1 MLKYAVDEDFNH
13 EIVRGLALK
22 DPSLDIL
29 TVQDVGLLEVHDRE
43 ILSWAAQEG
52 RILLTHDVRTMPIYA
67 AERLR
72 KGQAMPGLIL
82 VPQLLPIGRAIN
94 DLLLIAQCSQANEY
108 EGMILR
114 LPL

>member
-1 MLKYAVDEDFNH
+1 VLKYAVDEDFNH

-22 DPSLDIL
+22 APTLDML
-29 TVQDVGLLEVHDRE
+29 TVQDVDLLEVHDRE
-43 ILSWAAQEG
+43 ILTWAAQEG
-52 RILLTHDVRTMPIYA
+52 RILLTHDVRTMPTYA

-72 KGQAMPGLIL
+72 NGQTMPGLIL
-82 VPQLLPIGRAIN
+82 VPQLLPIGRAID
-94 DLLLIAQCSQANEY
+94 DLLLMAQCSQESEC

>member
-13 EIVRGLALK
+13 EIVRGLTLK
-22 DPSLDIL
+22 APALDIL
-29 TVQDVGLLEVHDRE
+29 TVQDVDLLEVHDRE
-43 ILSWAAQEG
+43 VLAWAAQEG
-52 RILLTHDVRTMPIYA
+52 RILLTHDVKTMPTYA

-72 KGQAMPGLIL
+72 AGQAMSGLIL
-82 VPQLLPIGRAIN
+82 VPQLLPIGRAID
-94 DLLLIAQCSQANEY
+94 DLLLIAQCGREGEY

>member
-13 EIVRGLALK
+13 EIIRGLALQ
-22 DPSLDIL
+22 DSSLDFL
-29 TVQDVGLLEVHDRE
+29 TVQDVDLLEVHDRE
-43 ILSWAAQEG
+43 ILAWAAQER
-52 RILLTHDVRTMPIYA
+52 RILLTHDVRTMPMYA

-72 KGQAMPGLIL
+72 ERQAMPGLVL
-82 VPQLLPIGRAIN
+82 VPQSLPIGRAID
-94 DLLLIAQCSQANEY
+94 DLLLIAQCSQEDEY

>member
-1 MLKYAVDEDFNH
+1 MLRVVLPLGHRLTAQQPSDDMEGKMCF
-13 EIVRGLALK
+13 IFPIRILA
-22 DPSLDIL
+22 
-29 TVQDVGLLEVHDRE
+29 
-43 ILSWAAQEG
+43 WAAQEG
-52 RILLTHDVRTMPIYA
+52 RILLTHDVRTMPSYA

-94 DLLLIAQCSQANEY
+94 DLLLIAQCSPESKY
-108 EGMILR
+108 EGIILR

>member
-13 EIVRGLALK
+13 EIVRGLERRDA
-22 DPSLDIL
+22 SLDIL
-29 TVQDVGLLEVHDRE
+29 TIQDAGLLEAHDRDV
-43 ILSWAAQEG
+43 LAWAAQEG
-52 RILLTHDVRTMPIYA
+52 RVLLTHDVRTTPSYA

-72 KGQAMPGLIL
+72 NGQAMPGTVL
-82 VPQLLPIGRAIN
+82 VPQLLPIGRAID
-94 DLLLIAQCSQANEY
+94 DLFLLAQYSEANEY

>member
-13 EIVRGLALK
+13 EIIRGLALK
-22 DPSLDIL
+22 DASLDFL
-29 TVQDVGLLEVHDRE
+29 TVQDVDLLEVHDRE
-43 ILSWAAQEG
+43 ILAWAAQER
-52 RILLTHDVRTMPIYA
+52 RILLTHDVRTMPMYA

-72 KGQAMPGLIL
+72 EGQAMPGLVL
-82 VPQLLPIGRAIN
+82 VPQSLPIGRAID
-94 DLLLIAQCSQANEY
+94 DLLLIAQCSQESEY

>member
-13 EIVRGLALK
+13 EIVRGLMLK

-29 TVQDVGLLEVHDRE
+29 TVQDVDLLEVHDRE
-43 ILSWAAQEG
+43 ILAWAAQEG
-52 RILLTHDVRTMPIYA
+52 RILLTHDVRTMPSYA

-72 KGQAMPGLIL
+72 KGQAMPELIL

-94 DLLLIAQCSQANEY
+94 DLLLIAQCSQESEY
-108 EGMILR
+108 EGIILR